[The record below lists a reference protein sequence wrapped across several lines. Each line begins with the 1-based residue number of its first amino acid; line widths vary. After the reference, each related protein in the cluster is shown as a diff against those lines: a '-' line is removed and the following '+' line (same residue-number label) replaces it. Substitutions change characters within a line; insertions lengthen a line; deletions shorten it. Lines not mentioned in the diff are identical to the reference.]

1 MEKDPIKAANH
12 YLAEGRRLV
21 RGGDYTEGMAM
32 FDSGLLRLNSA
43 RRLVSTPER
52 REGRNEH
59 YGANLEEGADIS
71 LVGGIG
77 RGLVN
82 TLCLKSAHVHG

>member
-1 MEKDPIKAANH
+1 MNLSHAWLNCERRLV
-12 YLAEGRRLV
+12 LAEGRRLV

-59 YGANLEEGADIS
+59 YGANLEEGA
-71 LVGGIG
+71 GP
-77 RGLVN
+77 
-82 TLCLKSAHVHG
+82 